1 MKSTG
6 IIRKIY
12 ELGIFVI
19 PMEMRNKLDISSNDS
34 LEIYVEGSTIMLK
47 KYQPDCVFCGS
58 SKNVTPYKGK
68 NVCEKC
74 LNCLA
79 VCKAFLPRKRQRL

>member
-6 IIRKIY
+6 IIRKID
-12 ELGIFVI
+12 ELGRFVI
-19 PMEMRNKLDISSNDS
+19 PMEMRNKLDISNNDS
-34 LEIYVEGSTIMLK
+34 LEIYVEGTSIILK

-58 SKNVTPYKGK
+58 SKNVVEYKGK

-74 LNCLA
+74 LNEMKSL
-79 VCKAFLPRKRQRL
+79 

>member
-6 IIRKIY
+6 IIRKID
-12 ELGIFVI
+12 ELGRFVI

-34 LEIYVEGSTIMLK
+34 LEIYVEGTTIMLK

-74 LNCLA
+74 LNEMKNL
-79 VCKAFLPRKRQRL
+79 

>member
-6 IIRKIY
+6 IIRKID
-12 ELGIFVI
+12 ELGRFVI
-19 PMEMRNKLDISSNDS
+19 PMEMRNKLGISNNDS
-34 LEIYVEGSTIMLK
+34 LEIYVEGTSIILK

-58 SKNVTPYKGK
+58 SKNVVEYKGK

-74 LNCLA
+74 LNEMKSL
-79 VCKAFLPRKRQRL
+79 

>member
-6 IIRKIY
+6 ILRKID
-12 ELGIFVI
+12 ELGRFVI
-19 PMEMRNKLDISSNDS
+19 PMEIRNKLEISTNDS
-34 LEIYVEGSTIMLK
+34 LEIYVEGTSIVLK
-47 KYQPDCVFCGS
+47 KHQPDCVFCGS

-74 LNCLA
+74 LNEMREL
-79 VCKAFLPRKRQRL
+79 

>member
-6 IIRKIY
+6 IIRKID
-12 ELGIFVI
+12 ELGRFVI

-74 LNCLA
+74 LNEMKNL
-79 VCKAFLPRKRQRL
+79 

>member
-6 IIRKIY
+6 IIRKID
-12 ELGIFVI
+12 ELGRFVI

-47 KYQPDCVFCGS
+47 KYQPDCLFCGS

-74 LNCLA
+74 LNEMKNL
-79 VCKAFLPRKRQRL
+79 

>member
-6 IIRKIY
+6 IIRKID
-12 ELGIFVI
+12 ELGRFVI
-19 PMEMRNKLDISSNDS
+19 PMEMRNKLSISNNDS
-34 LEIYVEGSTIMLK
+34 LEIYVEGTSIILK

-58 SKNVTPYKGK
+58 SKNVVEYKGK

-74 LNCLA
+74 LNEMKCL
-79 VCKAFLPRKRQRL
+79 

>member
-6 IIRKIY
+6 IIRKID
-12 ELGIFVI
+12 ELGRFVI

-34 LEIYVEGSTIMLK
+34 LEIYVEGTTIMLR
-47 KYQPDCVFCGS
+47 KYEPDCVFCGS

-68 NVCEKC
+68 NVCEKY
-74 LNCLA
+74 LSEMKKL
-79 VCKAFLPRKRQRL
+79 K